1 MGLNIVTESKD
12 LKSVMRLIDLEQNHW
27 ANRMKDYERRILTAK
42 TQQWE
47 RKYKQVVGECAVA
60 WDALERLKELIIEKA
75 F

>member
-1 MGLNIVTESKD
+1 MGLNIVTKE
-12 LKSVMRLIDLEQNHW
+12 LTTVMRLIDMEQNHW
-27 ANRMKDYERRILTAK
+27 GNRMKDYERRILTAK

-75 F
+75 H

>member
-1 MGLNIVTESKD
+1 
-12 LKSVMRLIDLEQNHW
+12 
-27 ANRMKDYERRILTAK
+27 MKDYERRILTAK

-75 F
+75 H